1 MPGLIALLIPIIAVG
16 GFFAWMISI
25 SPVGKA
31 YAERVRGQTRGATDE
46 DREDLLQALDDIRRD
61 VSQLAERV
69 DFTERMLAKRADV
82 ERLAPPARERA

>member
-1 MPGLIALLIPIIAVG
+1 MIA
-16 GFFAWMISI
+16 I

-31 YAERVRGQTRGATDE
+31 YAERVRGQSRRVSDE
-46 DREDLLQALDDIRRD
+46 DHEDLLQALDELRRD

-69 DFTERMLAKRADV
+69 DFTERMLAKRADA

>member
-1 MPGLIALLIPIIAVG
+1 MVPIFGLLIPIISIG

-31 YAERVRGQTRGATDE
+31 YAERVRGQHRGGSDE
-46 DREDLLQALDDIRRD
+46 DHEELLQALDDLRRD

-69 DFTERMLAKRADV
+69 DFTERMLAKRADA